1 MKRKEILLLG
11 ISLILVSLCFTLYN
25 KSKKM
30 IVLNEDKYNEIGFMH
45 YRVHVTDNSYYG
57 TDYLDEG
64 MQYIS
69 GIIDNIELNYKY
81 NVKFE
86 KQDKFH
92 INTNLTAT
100 VRIVD
105 TQSGKVIYTKS
116 ELLKN
121 NSKNENDVDVQE
133 KIILDYKSYNE
144 LANDFKT
151 KYGISADCKLSLNYV
166 IQYKDEKTG
175 ISQSRLI
182 TTEIPLSEQM
192 INISKSEDINNN
204 SSYIIS
210 TTESGVN
217 TVLFVIAVAMLIPA
231 AICIVKLI
239 DEVKKRL
246 ASESKYDKFIKKT
259 LREYDAYITVS
270 RTEYNEEG
278 KHKLMVPSF
287 KELLDVRNNLEKPI
301 IYYKIDENHSKF
313 SIISDE
319 VYEFKISREEMD
331 K

>member
-1 MKRKEILLLG
+1 MKRKEILLLSV
-11 ISLILVSLCFTLYN
+11 SLILISLCFTLYN

-30 IVLNEDKYNEIGFMH
+30 TVLNEDKYNEIGFMH

-69 GIIDNIELNYKY
+69 GIIDDIELNYKY

-86 KQDKFH
+86 KQDKFA

-100 VRIVD
+100 IRIVD

-116 ELLKN
+116 DLLKN
-121 NSKNENDVDVQE
+121 NSKVQNEVDVQE
-133 KIILDYKSYNE
+133 KIMLDYRSYNE

-204 SSYIIS
+204 ASYIIS
-210 TTESGVN
+210 TTESNVN
-217 TVLFVIAVAMLIPA
+217 TVLFIIAVAMLVPA
-231 AICIVKLI
+231 ALCIVKLI
-239 DEVKKRL
+239 DEVKNRL

-278 KHKLMVPSF
+278 KNKLIVPSF

-301 IYYKIDENHSKF
+301 IYYKIDENNSKF

-319 VYEFKISREEMD
+319 IYEFRVSRYEMD

>member
-1 MKRKEILLLG
+1 MKRKEILLLSV
-11 ISLILVSLCFTLYN
+11 SLILISLCFTLYN

-30 IVLNEDKYNEIGFMH
+30 TVLNEDKYNEIGFMH
-45 YRVHVTDNSYYG
+45 YRVHVTDSSYYG

-69 GIIDNIELNYKY
+69 GIIDDIELNYKY

-86 KQDKFH
+86 KQDKFA

-100 VRIVD
+100 IRIVD

-116 ELLKN
+116 DLLKN
-121 NSKNENDVDVQE
+121 NSKVQNEVDVQE
-133 KIILDYKSYNE
+133 KIMLDYRSYNE

-204 SSYIIS
+204 ASYIIS
-210 TTESGVN
+210 TTESNVN
-217 TVLFVIAVAMLIPA
+217 TVLFIIAVAMLVPA
-231 AICIVKLI
+231 ALCIVKLI
-239 DEVKKRL
+239 DEVKNRL

-278 KHKLMVPSF
+278 KNKLIVTSF

-301 IYYKIDENHSKF
+301 IYYKIDENNSKF

-319 VYEFKISREEMD
+319 IYEFRVSRYEMD

>member
-1 MKRKEILLLG
+1 MKKKEIMLLG
-11 ISLILVSLCFTLYN
+11 VTLILISLCFTLYN

-30 IVLNEDKYNEIGFMH
+30 IVLNEDKYTEIGFMH

-69 GIIDNIELNYKY
+69 GIIDQIELNYKY
-81 NVKFE
+81 NIKFE
-86 KQDKFH
+86 EQDKFK
-92 INTNLTAT
+92 INTNLTAN
-100 VRIVD
+100 VKIVD
-105 TQSGKVIYTKS
+105 EQSGKVIYTKS
-116 ELLKN
+116 DLLKN
-121 NSKNENDVDVQE
+121 SSVEKNEVDINE
-133 KIILDYKSYNE
+133 KIVLDYRAYNE

-151 KYGISADCKLSLNYV
+151 KYGISANCKLSLNYV

-182 TTEIPLSEQM
+182 TTDIPLSEQM
-192 INISKSEDINNN
+192 INITKSEDLNNS

-210 TTESGVN
+210 TTESKIN
-217 TVLFVIAVAMLIPA
+217 TVLFIIAIVLLVLSAF
-231 AICIVKLI
+231 CIVKLI
-239 DEVKKRL
+239 DMVKNRID
-246 ASESKYDKFIKKT
+246 AESKYDRFIKKT
-259 LREYDAYITVS
+259 LKEYDAYITVS
-270 RTEYNEEG
+270 KTEYNDYG
-278 KHKLMVPSF
+278 KNKLVITSF

-301 IYYKIDENHSKF
+301 IYYKIDHNHSKF

-319 VYEFKISREEMD
+319 IYEYKISRDEMD

>member
-1 MKRKEILLLG
+1 MKRKEILLLSV
-11 ISLILVSLCFTLYN
+11 SLILISLCFTLYN

-30 IVLNEDKYNEIGFMH
+30 TVLNEDKYNEIGFMH
-45 YRVHVTDNSYYG
+45 YRVHVTDSSYYG

-69 GIIDNIELNYKY
+69 GIIDDIELNYKY

-86 KQDKFH
+86 KQDKFAV
-92 INTNLTAT
+92 NTNLTAT
-100 VRIVD
+100 IRIVD

-116 ELLKN
+116 DLLKN
-121 NSKNENDVDVQE
+121 NSKVQNEVDVQE
-133 KIILDYKSYNE
+133 KIMLDYRSYND

-204 SSYIIS
+204 ASYIIS
-210 TTESGVN
+210 TTESNVN
-217 TVLFVIAVAMLIPA
+217 TVLFIIAVAMLVPA
-231 AICIVKLI
+231 ALCIVKLI
-239 DEVKKRL
+239 DEVKNRL

-278 KHKLMVPSF
+278 KNKLIVPSF

-301 IYYKIDENHSKF
+301 IYYKIDENNSKF

-319 VYEFKISREEMD
+319 IYEFRVSRYEMD